1 MTAASDDLVVLVVD
15 DDFRVARLHAE
26 YAARVPGVRVLE
38 PVGTASAARHAI
50 AQYRPGLVL
59 LDAYL
64 PDESGL
70 DLLRD
75 IDADVFL
82 LSAASDADTVRT
94 ALRRGA
100 LCYLI
105 KPFAAEALT
114 DRIAAFQRFANVVPA
129 DPARTLDQEAIE
141 RGLRIVHSGDSPG
154 GSRSRSATEQAVL
167 DAVERADA
175 GPDLDPDAV
184 HGLGFGL
191 PLSRDIARR
200 SGGDLWLASRGVP
213 GEHGAVF
220 CVRIPGAV
228 EPARPDISSEGT
240 P

>member
-1 MTAASDDLVVLVVD
+1 VTAASDDLVVLVVD

-175 GPDLDPDAV
+175 ELSAIDVAERVGVSRATAQRYLS
-184 HGLGFGL
+184 GLAADGSIRVQLNYGSTGRPEHRYL
-191 PLSRDIARR
+191 P
-200 SGGDLWLASRGVP
+200 
-213 GEHGAVF
+213 
-220 CVRIPGAV
+220 
-228 EPARPDISSEGT
+228 RPHH
-240 P
+240 

>member
-1 MTAASDDLVVLVVD
+1 MSAASDDLVVLVVD

-38 PVGTASAARHAI
+38 PVGTAAAARQAI

-64 PDESGL
+64 PDESGI

-114 DRIAAFQRFANVVPA
+114 DRIAAFQRFANVVPT
-129 DPARTLDQEAIE
+129 DPARTVDQEAIE

-175 GPDLDPDAV
+175 ELSAV
-184 HGLGFGL
+184 DVAERVGVSRATAQRYLSGLAADGSIRVQLNYGSTGRPEHRYL
-191 PLSRDIARR
+191 P
-200 SGGDLWLASRGVP
+200 RG
-213 GEHGAVF
+213 
-220 CVRIPGAV
+220 
-228 EPARPDISSEGT
+228 
-240 P
+240 

>member
-1 MTAASDDLVVLVVD
+1 MSAASDDLVVLVVD

-38 PVGTASAARHAI
+38 PVGTAAAARQAI
-50 AQYRPGLVL
+50 AQHRPGLVL

-105 KPFAAEALT
+105 KPFAADALT

-175 GPDLDPDAV
+175 ELSAV
-184 HGLGFGL
+184 DVAERVGVSRATAQRYLSGLAADGSIRVQLNYGSTGRPEHRYL
-191 PLSRDIARR
+191 P
-200 SGGDLWLASRGVP
+200 RG
-213 GEHGAVF
+213 
-220 CVRIPGAV
+220 
-228 EPARPDISSEGT
+228 
-240 P
+240 